1 MKAVRIAGIV
11 LLLLLTS
18 VILNSVYIS
27 KITEKFADRIQEI
40 DTDNLE
46 TATEILKNIRED
58 FKKAEK
64 FISITVSHDDLTN
77 IEEGFADIIGAAEAG
92 MKVDV
97 ITIKSRLEDALRHL
111 GRLSS
116 INFDSII

>member
-18 VILNSVYIS
+18 VILNSIYIS

>member
-1 MKAVRIAGIV
+1 MRAVKISSAVLI
-11 LLLLLTS
+11 LLLAA

-27 KITEKFADRIQEI
+27 KITENFADKIQ
-40 DTDNLE
+40 DTN
-46 TATEILKNIRED
+46 TEDLKVAAERLKGVREE

-92 MKVDV
+92 MRVDV

-116 INFDSII
+116 INFDSVI